1 VKVELIGGF
10 LGAGKTTLIKG
21 LIDGWSGKE
30 KLAVLVNEFGEVG
43 IDGTLLAGRGTE
55 VVELSSGCICC
66 TLNADLKAQVTNLA
80 RTYQPERLLIEP
92 TGIATTKSI
101 LNILRSLSLEKFI
114 TTIRVTLLLDCLSFD
129 SKLKMLSFIDSQIA
143 LADLVVLSKSDL
155 VLPQVISEISS
166 RVVRI
171 NPQVQL
177 IQARYGREAIEAL
190 VNDYREGS
198 IKTMSDDNADDAALF
213 DDYQSIGITWQ
224 GFVSKGKLLKLFG
237 NFKESSFGQIVRA
250 KGFFFTE
257 EDRWLVLDF
266 VQGHINQ
273 EWSEGKNYSENKLT
287 VIGKELN
294 QDLMN
299 TAIVACQVREGD

>member
-1 VKVELIGGF
+1 MKVELIGGF

-43 IDGTLLAGRGTE
+43 IDGTLLAERGTE
-55 VVELSSGCICC
+55 VVELTSGCICC

-101 LNILRSLSLEKFI
+101 LNILRSLSLESYI

-155 VLPQVISEISS
+155 VLPQVLSEISS
-166 RVVRI
+166 RVASI
-171 NPQVQL
+171 NPRAQI
-177 IQARYGREAIEAL
+177 IQARFGREAIEAL
-190 VNDYREGS
+190 VNDDREGS
-198 IKTMSDDNADDAALF
+198 NNTIQDDNANDATLF
-213 DDYQSIGITWQ
+213 DDYQSIGMAWQ
-224 GFVSKGKLLKLFG
+224 GIVSQEKLLKLFDS
-237 NFKESSFGQIVRA
+237 FKASSLGEIVRA
-250 KGFFFTE
+250 KGFFLTE
-257 EDRWLVLDF
+257 EDKWLVLDF

-273 EWSEGKNYSENKLT
+273 ERAEGKSYSENKLT
-287 VIGKELN
+287 VIGKNLN
-294 QDLMN
+294 KDLLN
-299 TAIVACQVREGD
+299 IAIAACQGREAD

>member
-1 VKVELIGGF
+1 MKVELIGGF

-30 KLAVLVNEFGEVG
+30 KLAVLVNEFGEIG

-55 VVELSSGCICC
+55 VVELASGCICC

-80 RTYQPERLLIEP
+80 MTYQPERLLIEP

-101 LNILRSLSLEKFI
+101 LKILRSLSLENFVS
-114 TTIRVTLLLDCLSFD
+114 TIRVTLLIDCLSFD

-166 RVVRI
+166 RVASI
-171 NPQVQL
+171 NPQAQI

-190 VNDYREGS
+190 LNDDLESS
-198 IKTMSDDNADDAALF
+198 IKTMPDDNEDDATLF
-213 DDYQSIGITWQ
+213 DGYQSIGMTWQ
-224 GFVSKGKLLKLFG
+224 GIVSQERLLKLFD
-237 NFKESSFGQIVRA
+237 NFKDSSLGQIVRA
-250 KGFFFTE
+250 KGFFLTE

-266 VQGHINQ
+266 VQGQINQ
-273 EWSEGKNYSENKLT
+273 EWSERKNYSESRLT

-294 QDLMN
+294 QDLID